1 MDAKRPPE
9 VDAVKGCLTNYGIE
23 EADHNNLGIYQ
34 ALKECHGH
42 IQNAAQ
48 YYVGKHFNDVPGYSG
63 DADTN
68 GGGDSSDEEYCN
80 RPASKRRCTAPTK
93 YVPTKSTNNQFTPK
107 SKSTTTTTNHKLPT
121 TGSCNGKS
129 QGLGDS
135 RKRKAEEGKFKI
147 RYVV

>member
-1 MDAKRPPE
+1 MSAKRPPE
-9 VDAVKGCLTNYGIE
+9 VDAVKDCLTNYGIE

-34 ALKECHGH
+34 ALKECHGN

-68 GGGDSSDEEYCN
+68 GGDTSDEEYCN
-80 RPASKRRCTAPTK
+80 RPASKRRRTGPGTK
-93 YVPTKSTNNQFTPK
+93 YAPTKSTDNRFTPK
-107 SKSTTTTTNHKLPT
+107 SNSTTTTTTNHKLST

-129 QGLGDS
+129 QGDS

-147 RYVV
+147 RCVV